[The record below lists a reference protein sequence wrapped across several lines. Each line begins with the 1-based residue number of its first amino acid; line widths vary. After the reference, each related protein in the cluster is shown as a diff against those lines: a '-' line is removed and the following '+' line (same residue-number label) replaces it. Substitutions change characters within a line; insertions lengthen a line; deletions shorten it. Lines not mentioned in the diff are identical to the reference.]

1 MIKNEKKLNHF
12 FNFNAQAI
20 MDWELSEADMKA
32 RILKSTFSAT
42 STCKV
47 HYRTNFSEF
56 LCL

>member
-1 MIKNEKKLNHF
+1 
-12 FNFNAQAI
+12 

-47 HYRTNFSEF
+47 HYRTNVSEF
-56 LCL
+56 LPVREHIL